1 MDTEV
6 NMQNVLLESLD
17 ELRGGQKIRTNT
29 HDENLSSKDG
39 IESFTAGVGGDGYGG
54 GPGYGGGGPGY
65 GGFDGVRYAKSL
77 PGVTPPL
84 GFFDPL
90 GCCSSENITE
100 GKIKFYREVELKHGR
115 VSPPRTP
122 FKRSRGRDAFE
133 FR

>member
-1 MDTEV
+1 
-6 NMQNVLLESLD
+6 MQNVLLESRD

-29 HDENLSSKDG
+29 HEEHLSSKDG
-39 IESFTAGVGGDGYGG
+39 IESFTTGVGGDGYG
-54 GPGYGGGGPGY
+54 PGPGY

-122 FKRSRGRDAFE
+122 GPDRPRGTR
-133 FR
+133 